1 MGQQK
6 KKTPA
11 FLLGVSGGVNAPYVR
26 SERFYGKAERRFALP
41 VELDEARA
49 DARFNDGVLE
59 LVLPKKAPVA
69 GRKIQVN

>member
-1 MGQQK
+1 MSTNEK
-6 KKTPA
+6 
-11 FLLGVSGGVNAPYVR
+11 LLR

-41 VELDEARA
+41 VELDETRA

-59 LVLPKKAPVA
+59 LILPKKAPVA